1 MRTLT
6 RGGNAQQCAEK
17 GLNVRGGG
25 LGGFALDSDTD
36 SDIDDEEFMRQMLSG
51 ERQKTW
57 FT

>member
-1 MRTLT
+1 V
-6 RGGNAQQCAEK
+6 C
-17 GLNVRGGG
+17 GGG
-25 LGGFALDSDTD
+25 LGGFALDADTD